1 MTRHSALAEVVIIPA
16 AFAFT
21 EQYRKALR
29 HVDP

>member
-1 MTRHSALAEVVIIPA
+1 MSRQRALAEVVIIA
-16 AFAFT
+16 TAFAFT